1 MDYISPFLIARTVLP
16 LRLPMSLVQQE
27 TLSTEIDALLLQG
40 IIVHRE
46 YGLGDCVSPVFTTSK
61 SDGSHRFILRH
72 GHASVIYLDDGYL
85 QASTY
90 EECCRNIQCTT
101 SLLEALGFFI
111 SDKSVLTPTTRLIFL
126 GFILDSD
133 AMTITL
139 TEKRKGKILSAAK
152 VMASAPTQR
161 IRAVAA
167 LVGMIIAALPGVTHG
182 QLHYRRLER
191 DKNIALLQTN
201 SNFNKNMTL
210 SAAAVRDI
218 IWWYT
223 NISVSSSF
231 IHPPLISHYLYTDA
245 SLAGWGATDSQL
257 TAGGVREEEDVPPA
271 HINVL
276 ELRAAY
282 LALQSLCQHCVDS
295 HVCLYMDNSTAVAYI
310 NKKGGTHSVLCDA
323 LAVKIWQWAIPR
335 NIWLSAVFYP
345 WRIECSSRFLLSVSN

>member
-1 MDYISPFLIARTVLP
+1 
-16 LRLPMSLVQQE
+16 MSLVQQE

-40 IIVHRE
+40 IIVHRDYE
-46 YGLGDCVSPVFTTSK
+46 LGDCVSPVFTTSK
-61 SDGSHRFILRH
+61 SDGSHRFILNLKRFNLSVQH
-72 GHASVIYLDDGYL
+72 IHFKMEGLPDVLNMMRPGIWMASVDQRDAYYSIPVHQEDQKFFSFAWEGKYYQFICLPHGYQDGPRVFTKVLKAPFAYLRRQGHASVIYLDDGYL

-90 EECCRNIQCTT
+90 EECCKNIQCTT

-191 DKNIALLQTN
+191 DKNIALLQTKG
-201 SNFNKNMTL
+201 NFNKNMTL

-218 IWWYT
+218 IWRYT
-223 NISVSSSF
+223 NISGSYSF
-231 IHPPLISHYLYTDA
+231 IHPPLISHYLYTDPCR
-245 SLAGWGATDSQL
+245 LGCYRL
-257 TAGGVREEEDVPPA
+257 P
-271 HINVL
+271 
-276 ELRAAY
+276 
-282 LALQSLCQHCVDS
+282 VDS
-295 HVCLYMDNSTAVAYI
+295 RGCLGR
-310 NKKGGTHSVLCDA
+310 GGCS
-323 LAVKIWQWAIPR
+323 PR
-335 NIWLSAVFYP
+335 LILMS
-345 WRIECSSRFLLSVSN
+345 